1 MCIRLQGQ
9 YKITW
14 LILYFVCTGQ
24 VNIQP
29 IQDSGMSLIGM
40 FTIKTELLS
49 AQLVLPR
56 TQKTHKCDIC
66 T

>member
-1 MCIRLQGQ
+1 MCIHLQGQ

-40 FTIKTELLS
+40 L
-49 AQLVLPR
+49 R
-56 TQKTHKCDIC
+56 
-66 T
+66 